1 MALKTMVRKVNSSM
15 RYSEMIF
22 ELAKH
27 LAEAEEDEIVKL
39 KKTLADKIA
48 GLPADDNTIRIV
60 NKIEDLLQDIGAGGR
75 VKSLLQVVTKI
86 EDEDVQKATN
96 KVAKTIAAIDF
107 DTPELKKLFKA
118 INQDKMIKYNV
129 LLAGGQSSFAD
140 AINGYGKS
148 PNVTELVDDLMSVV
162 DYGIG
167 PGEFMLAVLSKSIK
181 SIGAAQGKG
190 DLVIAGKTVE
200 LKTEKV
206 GGARFLDRE
215 IRPTSEYMPSVE
227 AFKKKY
233 EQQIQELENNGTVM
247 RVPSGM
253 NEKHLANLLQ
263 SYPDAESDVAK
274 VIGNLFAG
282 LEGEGIKIAKL
293 LAANQV
299 GNARQLVA
307 RANVQNYLNLK
318 RQSGN
323 LDGILFVTFTENKR
337 EFLYISKVQDIDK
350 AGLRL
355 DAKPAYLIKGN
366 DNPFPQ
372 ITIVEK

>member
-48 GLPADDNTIRIV
+48 ALPTDDNTIRIV

-75 VKSLLQVVTKI
+75 VKSLLQVVNKI
-86 EDEDVQKATN
+86 DDEDVQKATN

-118 INQDKMIKYNV
+118 INQDKMIKYDV
-129 LLAGGQSSFAD
+129 LLAGGRYNFAD
-140 AINGYGKS
+140 VINGYGKS
-148 PNVTELVDDLMSVV
+148 QNVTELVDDLFTIVN
-162 DYGIG
+162 YGIG

-181 SIGAAQGKG
+181 SIGAGQGAG
-190 DLVIAGKTVE
+190 DLVIAGKNVE
-200 LKTEKV
+200 LKAEKV
-206 GGARFLDRE
+206 GGARFVDKE
-215 IRPTSEYMPSVE
+215 IKPTTAYGPSVE

-233 EQQIQELENNGTVM
+233 EQQMQEIENTGVVIRRT
-247 RVPSGM
+247 SGM
-253 NEKHLANLLQ
+253 SETHIATFLQ
-263 SYPDAESDVAK
+263 SYPDAKDDVAN

-282 LEGEGIKIAKL
+282 LEGEGVRIADL
-293 LAANQV
+293 LAKNQV
-299 GNARQLVA
+299 GQARQLIA
-307 RANVQNYLNLK
+307 RANVQNYLNVK
-318 RQSGN
+318 RQNAN
-323 LDGILFVTFTENKR
+323 LDGILFVTFKEGR
-337 EFLYISKVQDIDK
+337 RDFLYISKVKDIDK
-350 AGLRL
+350 AGLSL
-355 DAKPAYLIKGN
+355 KADPAYLIAGK

>member
-1 MALKTMVRKVNSSM
+1 MVRKVNSSM

-39 KKTLADKIA
+39 KKTLADKISA
-48 GLPADDNTIRIV
+48 LPTDDNTIRIV

-86 EDEDVQKATN
+86 DDEDVQKATN

-118 INQDKMIKYNV
+118 INQDKMIKYDV
-129 LLAGGQSSFAD
+129 LLAGGRYNFAD
-140 AINGYGKS
+140 VINGYGKS
-148 PNVTELVDDLMSVV
+148 QNVTELVDDLFTIVN
-162 DYGIG
+162 YGIG

-181 SIGAAQGKG
+181 SIGAGQGAG
-190 DLVIAGKTVE
+190 DLVIAGKNVE
-200 LKTEKV
+200 LKAEKV
-206 GGARFLDRE
+206 GGARFVDKE
-215 IRPTSEYMPSVE
+215 IKPTTAYGPSVE

-233 EQQIQELENNGTVM
+233 EQQMQEIENTGVVIRRT
-247 RVPSGM
+247 SGM
-253 NEKHLANLLQ
+253 SETHIATFLQ
-263 SYPDAESDVAK
+263 SYPDAKDDVAN

-282 LEGEGIKIAKL
+282 LEGEGVRIADL
-293 LAANQV
+293 LAKNQV
-299 GNARQLVA
+299 GQARQLIA
-307 RANVQNYLNLK
+307 RANVQNYLNVK
-318 RQSGN
+318 RQNAN
-323 LDGILFVTFTENKR
+323 LDGILFVTFKEGR
-337 EFLYISKVQDIDK
+337 RDFLYISKVKDIDK
-350 AGLRL
+350 AGLSL
-355 DAKPAYLIKGN
+355 KADPAYLIAGK